1 MFVQTN
7 DGLVV
12 LKSGTKVVQELFGA
26 RLAQKL
32 DILVPDA
39 RMIGYGDHNEW
50 RQFDQIVR
58 TVASVGDQAMFQK
71 CFNRSFWLM

>member
-12 LKSGTKVVQELFGA
+12 LKSGTKVVQELFGT

-32 DILVPDA
+32 EILVPDA
-39 RMIGYGDHNEW
+39 RMIGYGDHREW
-50 RQFDQIVR
+50 AQFKRIVR
-58 TVASVGDQAMFQK
+58 PVASVGDQGMFEK
-71 CFNRSFWLM
+71 CFTRPFWLM